1 MITVRIGGSEI
12 PLHDVLDSPER
23 YVRQLE
29 RAKTAQGFAECGCVS
44 SSPRPRLVIRRHRS
58 IFLLTRWPDQAHHHA
73 AGCPF
78 LGRNVGKSGSG
89 PDLDAFQH
97 HDGALDV
104 KLDASLKVSS
114 RAPAGPIHS
123 KPHGTPQKAQR
134 RTAGLLAFLEFAW
147 EQAGLNL
154 WSGYGGRGWNACW
167 SRLTSELA
175 ECKVNGQKADDVLHV
190 VERWDP
196 ARRTEILA
204 DAAAW
209 MDRLTPSATDT
220 PRGLLIGEIVAHK
233 PSQFGGEVEL
243 RQTKQRLFMGAPLY
257 QRLQQSF
264 GAALA
269 GAGREGQHCVAVFLV
284 ERPKAKSYLSIV
296 DAAAMLTDWRFLP
309 CDSTYEVAMAD
320 YLVAQRRMFRKPLRH
335 IGGAAV
341 HPDFILTDTSPEV
354 VVEVLGMGGNPDY
367 DARAQAK
374 REYYRSAGVPCIEW
388 NALADP
394 IESVGLPPATAAS
407 KEAR

>member
-1 MITVRIGGSEI
+1 MITVRIGGCEI
-12 PLHDVLDSPER
+12 PLDEVLDSPER

-29 RAKTAQGFAECGCVS
+29 RAKATQGFAECGCVS
-44 SSPRPRLVIRRHRS
+44 SRPRPKLVIRRHRS
-58 IFLLTRWPDQAHHHA
+58 MFLLTRWPDQAHHHA

-78 LGRNVGKSGSG
+78 LRRNVGKSGSG
-89 PDLDAFQH
+89 SDLDAFQH
-97 HDGALDV
+97 RDGSLDV
-104 KLDASLKVSS
+104 KIDASLTVSS
-114 RAPAGPIHS
+114 RATAAHVQS

-134 RTAGLLAFLEFAW
+134 RTAGLLAFLEYAW
-147 EQAGLNL
+147 DQAGLNL

-175 ECKVNGQKADDVLHV
+175 DCRINGRKADDVLHV

-196 ARRTEILA
+196 ARKAEILA
-204 DAAAW
+204 AAAAW
-209 MDRLTPSATDT
+209 MNRLTPSATDT

-243 RQTKQRLFMGAPLY
+243 RQTKQRLFMGTALY

-264 GAALA
+264 GPALA
-269 GAGREGQHCVAVFLV
+269 GAGRQGQHCVAVFLV

-309 CDSTYEVAMAD
+309 CDSTYEVTMAD
-320 YLVAQRRMFRKPLRH
+320 YLVAQRRIFRKPLRH
-335 IGGAAV
+335 IGAEPV

-354 VVEVLGMGGNPDY
+354 VIEVLGMVGNADY

-374 REYYRSAGVPCIEW
+374 RDYYRSAGVSCIEW
-388 NALADP
+388 NASADP
-394 IESVGLPPATAAS
+394 VESVNLPSATVAS
-407 KEAR
+407 EEAR